1 MNGHKLAIIIPAY
14 KAEFLEETLSS
25 LCKQSDLR
33 FTVYIGDDASPY
45 DLRDIVA
52 RFEDKLSIIYCRFET
67 NLGAVS
73 LTKQWERCVD
83 LSNEEWIWLF
93 SDDDI
98 MDKNAVQV
106 FYDSVNENCM
116 LYKFHTQVIDE
127 NGDLNPFYEKFDY
140 RNNFKDVISSADFI
154 RNRLACNGFRSFAVE
169 YIFHRSF
176 YKKFGFIDFP
186 LAWGSDDATW
196 LLYSLVNH
204 RQIGILDTNVYWRYS
219 GINISSD
226 SKSILVVEKKI
237 AAAIQYVKW
246 IQATARDYN
255 IVISDTL
262 FLHWISMQIVSL
274 RAKISYAEYQNLIR
288 KSTLNIGN
296 FKLWFTYI
304 RIIKRRQFI
313 NLLKNSR

>member
-1 MNGHKLAIIIPAY
+1 MIRNKLAIIIPAY
-14 KAEFLEETLSS
+14 KAEYLEETLSS

-45 DLRDIVA
+45 DLKDIVD
-52 RFEDKLSIIYCRFET
+52 RFKDKLSIIYCRFET
-67 NLGAVS
+67 NLGAIS

-93 SDDDI
+93 SDDDT

-127 NGDLNPFYEKFDY
+127 NGDLNPFYKKFDY

-196 LLYSLVNH
+196 LLYSLDNN
-204 RQIGILDTNVYWRYS
+204 RQINILDAQVYWRYS

-226 SKSILVVEKKI
+226 SKSLLVVEKKI

-246 IQATARDYN
+246 IKATTRDYN
-255 IVISDTL
+255 IVIPDTL
-262 FLHWISMQIVSL
+262 FLHWISIQIVSL
-274 RAKISYAEYQNLIR
+274 RSDISYTEFKNVIR
-288 KSTLNIGN
+288 KSTLNIDN
-296 FKLWFTYI
+296 FKLWFNYI
-304 RIIKRRQFI
+304 RVIKRRQFI
-313 NLLKNSR
+313 DLLKNSR

>member
-1 MNGHKLAIIIPAY
+1 MIRNKLAIIIPAY
-14 KAEFLEETLSS
+14 KAEYLEETLSS

-45 DLRDIVA
+45 DLKDIVD
-52 RFEDKLSIIYCRFET
+52 RFKDKLSIIYCRFET
-67 NLGAVS
+67 NLGAIS

-93 SDDDI
+93 SDDDT

-106 FYDSVNENCM
+106 FYDSLDENFK
-116 LYKFHTQVIDE
+116 LYKFQTQVIDDK
-127 NGDLNPFYEKFDY
+127 GDLNPYYQKFHD
-140 RNNFKDVISSADFI
+140 RNNFNDLISSTDFI
-154 RNRLACNGFRSFAVE
+154 RNRLLCNGFRSFAVE
-169 YIFHRSF
+169 YIFHRSL
-176 YKKFGFIDFP
+176 YQKFKFVDFP

-204 RQIGILDTNVYWRYS
+204 GQINILAAQVYWRYS

-226 SKSILVVEKKI
+226 SKSLLVVEKKI

-246 IQATARDYN
+246 IKTTTRDYN
-255 IVISDTL
+255 IVIPDTL
-262 FLHWISMQIVSL
+262 FLHWISIQIVSL
-274 RAKISYAEYQNLIR
+274 RSDISYTEFKNVIR
-288 KSTLNIGN
+288 NSTLNIDN

-304 RIIKRRQFI
+304 KMIKRRQFI